1 MTITLLC
8 PSPSFSLPNH
18 IKTSG
23 ASIRFFPEARS
34 DELVD
39 IGKRMICF
47 KCIHKEGMF
56 DPIFKTVFRILFLSP
71 TS

>member
-1 MTITLLC
+1 MPFAVVQ
-8 PSPSFSLPNH
+8 PSEPHQDVRRLHP
-18 IKTSG
+18 
-23 ASIRFFPEARS
+23 FFPEARS